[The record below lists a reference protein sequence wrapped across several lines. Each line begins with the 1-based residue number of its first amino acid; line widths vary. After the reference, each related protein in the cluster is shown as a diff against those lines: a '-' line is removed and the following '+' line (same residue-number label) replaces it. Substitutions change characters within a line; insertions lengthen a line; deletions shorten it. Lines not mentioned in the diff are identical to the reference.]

1 MTFES
6 EYKLE
11 DVAAI
16 RVAPENIDETF
27 RSSSIGESFLHSHT
41 MNSDASPYLNASYWP
56 ETWFTSLSRAPTRNI
71 LSMSYETGQPAHLS
85 IDKIKTIHTIVG
97 CFYLI
102 SC

>member
-1 MTFES
+1 MAFES

-27 RSSSIGESFLHSHT
+27 RSSSIGESFLHSYT
-41 MNSDASPYLNASYWP
+41 MISDASPYLNASYWP
-56 ETWFTSLSRAPTRNI
+56 ETWFTSLSRAPMGHN
-71 LSMSYETGQPAHLS
+71 LKMSHEIGRSAHLS
-85 IDKIKTIHTIVG
+85 IDKTKAIHAIAE